1 MSKRNSGRFAG
12 RASLPNANGGCPL
25 SVSAD
30 VAGGNGGGCVPARHA
45 SDNGAG
51 MGVRRRATSRN
62 QLVRGLI
69 AALALVCCVVP
80 FGVRAMSPASARAAG
95 TAGWCT
101 PTAKNIGDIT
111 MGSDTANATTDYGI
125 ATYAGGGI
133 NLTGYVVESEGL
145 MATPGN
151 MVIDQQK
158 ASWGGRG
165 FRFGTVGFGAQY
177 RPTANI
183 GATAVAVGGTVTKG
197 STHGGWIAKDE
208 YQAQVGGSSDQNAL
222 RTDTTSGSSSPST
235 KSSWWNWS
243 DPLNVKVTDPDNVN
257 GTVNKDY
264 SDFTATTFTNS
275 DSTMNSLLALGSSTA
290 SDVYHAQATAS
301 QKSYFGYVTRN
312 RYDYGQSPN
321 ASGYTA
327 KFTVN
332 EKVITF
338 TGDNKSRLQVF
349 DLPASLINGVG
360 VTPDTNTGIS
370 WDFEDIPDGA
380 SVVVNVTGDASGLT
394 FRNGWR
400 FIWNGTD
407 IGDGYSYASSSLAE
421 TYSTAAQ
428 SVMWNFAKTGDLTI
442 LGGKATNATIKG
454 DSNVSGTTASGVQ
467 KWGQKGAT
475 FTASSTNDPA
485 AAMIGSIMVNGSF
498 TDHVT
503 TNGRV
508 YVKDTFTMTNSADDM
523 VRQGTQTVQY
533 SEGPS
538 TSIIDMDSER
548 HNFPWVGTYLSTC
561 ATIRWGK
568 ADTAKRGTAT
578 LDDTSTLLPGSKWG
592 VYASESDATGNA
604 NAIAYVTDG
613 DTSAES
619 ESNKLKADQDGESN
633 GIIVVSGL
641 TPNATYYI
649 RETTAPSGYSLN
661 SAVYTIT
668 AGAGGSTATLA
679 TGNGIVFDTKK
690 PGTVAWTKKDS
701 TVAGAD
707 LAGSV
712 WELYQCSTKSDP
724 PATCTAWTDKG
735 AQTSTTGR
743 FTVADIAADA
753 TYKLIET
760 SAPAG
765 YDTVSTPF
773 YFIGVSDGPARFVDG
788 GGNQLADGDTYTY
801 DSANGTNLVADT
813 RKTGSVTWKKTDEK
827 GNSGNDLAGSEW
839 SLTFTPDAGGSPVT
853 KTVKD
858 WSDASA
864 TPACDASTSF
874 CDTDSAA
881 GTITLTGLEW
891 GAYTLTETKAPAGH
905 VLDATPHEFT
915 IARDKSTDTVDVSK
929 GLSKV
934 VDLGSIKNETSITAL
949 PLTGGEWTPRNVVI
963 AGLIVLGVAAVSYGI
978 ARRRRRK

>member
-1 MSKRNSGRFAG
+1 MSDRNNSRLAG

-25 SVSAD
+25 SASAE
-30 VAGGNGGGCVPARHA
+30 VVGGNGGGCVPARHA
-45 SDNGAG
+45 SGNGAG
-51 MGVRRRATSRN
+51 MVVRRRATSRN

-101 PTAKNIGDIT
+101 PSVKTIGDIT

-125 ATYAGGGI
+125 ATYAGDGI
-133 NLTGYVVESEGL
+133 NLTGYVVEAEGL

-151 MVIDQQK
+151 MVINQQK

-177 RPTANI
+177 RPVAYK
-183 GATAVAVGGTVTKG
+183 GATAVAVRGTVTKG

-235 KSSWWNWS
+235 QSSWWNWS
-243 DPLNVKVTDPDNVN
+243 DPLNVKATNPDDVN

-275 DSTMNSLLALGSSTA
+275 NSTMNSLLALDSSTA
-290 SDVYHAQATAS
+290 SDVYHTQATAS
-301 QKSYFGYVTRN
+301 QKAFSGPVTRN

-327 KFTVN
+327 TFSVN

-349 DLPASLINGVG
+349 DLPVSLISGVG
-360 VTPDTNTGIS
+360 VSDSYTGIS
-370 WDFEDIPDGA
+370 WDFEGIPDGA
-380 SVVVNVTGDASGLT
+380 SVVVNVTGDESAIK

-400 FIWNGTD
+400 FVWNGTD
-407 IGDGYSYASSSLAE
+407 IGDGYSYASGSRAK

-428 SVMWNFAKTGDLTI
+428 SVMWNFAQPGNLTI
-442 LGGKATNATIKG
+442 LGGKATNATVKG
-454 DSNVSGTTASGVQ
+454 DSNVSGKTASGAQ
-467 KWGQKGAT
+467 KWGQKGAQ
-475 FTASSTNDPA
+475 FTASSTDDPA

-508 YVKDTFTMTNSADDM
+508 YVKDTFTMTNSADDV

-533 SEGPS
+533 GEGPS

-548 HNFPWVGTYLSTC
+548 HNFPWVGTYLSSC

-568 ADTAKRGTAT
+568 ADAAKQGTAT
-578 LDDTSTLLPGSKWG
+578 LNDTSTLLPGSKWG
-592 VYASESDATGNA
+592 VYASESDANSDA
-604 NAIAYVTDG
+604 SAIAYVTDG

-619 ESNKLKADQDGESN
+619 ESDQRKADQDGSDN
-633 GIIVVSGL
+633 GILVVSGL
-641 TPNATYYI
+641 NTDATYYI
-649 RETTAPSGYSLN
+649 RETAAPAGYSLN
-661 SAVYTIT
+661 STVYTIH
-668 AGAGGSTATLA
+668 AGAGGSTSTLA
-679 TGNGIVFDTKK
+679 ADNGIIFDTKK

-701 TVAGAD
+701 IVAGAD
-707 LAGSV
+707 LTGSV
-712 WELYQCSTKSDP
+712 WELYQCSTK
-724 PATCTAWTDKG
+724 PATPAACTAWTDKG
-735 AQTSTTGR
+735 AQTSTTGK

-788 GGNQLADGDTYTY
+788 DGNQLADGNTYTY
-801 DSANGTNLVADT
+801 DSANGVNLVADT
-813 RKTGSVTWKKTDEK
+813 RKTGGVTWKKTDEH
-827 GNSGNDLAGSEW
+827 GASLAGSEW
-839 SLTFTPDAGGSPVT
+839 SLAFTSDAGGSPVT
-853 KTVKD
+853 KTVVD

-874 CDTDSAA
+874 CDTDPAA
-881 GTITLTGLEW
+881 GTITLKGLEW
-891 GAYTLTETKAPAGH
+891 GTYTLTETKAPAGH
-905 VLDATPHEFT
+905 VLASKAYTFT

-929 GLSKV
+929 GLSQA
-934 VDLGSIKNETSITAL
+934 VDLGSIENETSITAL

-978 ARRRRRK
+978 ARRRRRR

>member
-1 MSKRNSGRFAG
+1 MSTPNSSRFAG
-12 RASLPNANGGCPL
+12 RASLLNANGGGYSL
-25 SVSAD
+25 SASAE
-30 VAGGNGGGCVPARHA
+30 VAGGNGGGYASAQHA
-45 SDNGAG
+45 SGNGAG
-51 MGVRRRATSRN
+51 MVVRRRVASRS
-62 QLVRGLI
+62 QLVRRLV

-101 PTAKNIGDIT
+101 SSAKTIGDIT
-111 MGSDTANATTDYGI
+111 MGSDTAHATTDYGI
-125 ATYAGGGI
+125 ATYAGGNI

-177 RPTANI
+177 RPVAYK

-197 STHGGWIAKDE
+197 STHGGWIAKGE

-235 KSSWWNWS
+235 QSSWWNWS
-243 DPLNVKVTDPDNVN
+243 DPLNVKATDPDDVN

-264 SDFTATTFTNS
+264 SDFTATTFTNA
-275 DSTMNSLLALGSSTA
+275 DSMMNALSAMSTGAVTGRYHGTAADGGSYSG
-290 SDVYHAQATAS
+290 S
-301 QKSYFGYVTRN
+301 VTRN

-327 KFTVN
+327 TFSVN
-332 EKVITF
+332 EKVIKF
-338 TGDNKSRLQVF
+338 TGDNTSSLQVF
-349 DLPASLINGVG
+349 DLPASLISGVG
-360 VTPDTNTGIS
+360 VSDSYTGIS

-407 IGDGYSYASSSLAE
+407 IGDGYSYASSSLAK

-428 SVMWNFAKTGDLTI
+428 SVMWNFARTGDLTI
-442 LGGKATNATIKG
+442 LGGKATNATVKG
-454 DSNVSGTTASGVQ
+454 DSNVSGTTASGAQ
-467 KWGQKGAT
+467 KWGQKGAQ
-475 FTASSTNDPA
+475 FTASSTDDPA

-508 YVKDTFTMTNSADDM
+508 YVKDTFTMTNSASD
-523 VRQGTQTVQY
+523 VVKLGNQTVQY

-548 HNFPWVGTYLSTC
+548 HNFPWVGTYLGSC

-568 ADTAKRGTAT
+568 ADAAKQSTAT
-578 LDDTSTLLPGSKWG
+578 LTDASTLLPGSKWG
-592 VYASESDATGNA
+592 VYVSESDANSDA
-604 NAIAYVTDG
+604 SAIAYVTDG
-613 DTSAES
+613 DTNAES
-619 ESNKLKADQDGESN
+619 ESDQRKADQDGSDN
-633 GIIVVSGL
+633 GILVVSGL
-641 TPNATYYI
+641 NPDATYYI
-649 RETTAPSGYSLN
+649 RETAAPAGYSLN
-661 SAVYTIT
+661 STVYTIH
-668 AGAGGSTATLA
+668 AGAGGSTSTLA
-679 TGNGIVFDTKK
+679 ADNGIIFDTKK

-707 LAGSV
+707 LTGSV
-712 WELYQCSTKSDP
+712 WELYQCSTK
-724 PATCTAWTDKG
+724 PATPAACTAWTDKG
-735 AQTSTTGR
+735 AQTSTTGK

-760 SAPAG
+760 NAPTG

-788 GGNQLADGDTYTY
+788 DGNQLADGNTYTY
-801 DSANGTNLVADT
+801 DSANGVNLVADT

-827 GNSGNDLAGSEW
+827 GPLAGSEW
-839 SLTFTPDAGGSPVT
+839 SLAFTSDAGGSPVT
-853 KTVKD
+853 KTVVD

-874 CDTDSAA
+874 CDTDPTA
-881 GTITLTGLEW
+881 GTITLIGLEW
-891 GAYTLTETKAPAGH
+891 GTYTLTETKAPAGH
-905 VLDATPHEFT
+905 VLTSKTYTFT

-929 GLSKV
+929 GLSQA
-934 VDLGSIKNETSITAL
+934 VDLGSIENETSVTSLPKTGSDWTAR
-949 PLTGGEWTPRNVVI
+949 TMAAIGAT
-963 AGLIVLGVAAVSYGI
+963 VLALAAVAYGF
-978 ARRRRRK
+978 AMRKRW

>member
-1 MSKRNSGRFAG
+1 MSDRNNSRLAG

-25 SVSAD
+25 SASAE
-30 VAGGNGGGCVPARHA
+30 VVGGNGGGCVPARHA
-45 SDNGAG
+45 SGNGAG
-51 MGVRRRATSRN
+51 MVVRRRATSRN

-101 PTAKNIGDIT
+101 PSAKTIGDIT

-177 RPTANI
+177 RPVAYK
-183 GATAVAVGGTVTKG
+183 GATAVAVRGTVTKG

-208 YQAQVGGSSDQNAL
+208 YQAQVGGSFDQNAL

-235 KSSWWNWS
+235 QSSWWNWS
-243 DPLNVKVTDPDNVN
+243 DPLNVKATDPDDVN

-264 SDFTATTFTNS
+264 SDFTATTFTNA
-275 DSTMNSLLALGSSTA
+275 DSMMNSLLALSSSKA
-290 SDVYHAQATAS
+290 SDVYPAQATANQTTKFDS
-301 QKSYFGYVTRN
+301 VTRH

-327 KFTVN
+327 KFTVS

-360 VTPDTNTGIS
+360 VTPYTATGIS
-370 WDFEDIPDGA
+370 WDFKDIPDGA
-380 SVVVNVTGDASGLT
+380 SVVVNVTGDDASSLT
-394 FRNGWR
+394 FRNGWH
-400 FIWNGTD
+400 FWWNGTD

-421 TYSTAAQ
+421 KYSTAAQ
-428 SVMWNFAKTGDLTI
+428 SVMWNFAKTDDLTI
-442 LGGKATNATIKG
+442 LGGEAKNATVTG
-454 DSNVSGTTASGVQ
+454 DRKVSGKTASGAE
-467 KWGQKGAT
+467 KWGQGGST
-475 FTASSTNDPA
+475 FYHASSTDDPA

-508 YVKDTFTMTNSADDM
+508 YVKDTFTMTNSAND
-523 VRQGTQTVQY
+523 VVKQGTQTVQY

-538 TSIIDMDSER
+538 TSIIDMDQER
-548 HNFPWVGTYLSTC
+548 HNFPWVGTFLSSC

-568 ADTAKRGTAT
+568 ADAAKQSTAT
-578 LDDTSTLLPGSKWG
+578 LDDTSTLLAGSTFG
-592 VYASESDATGNA
+592 IYAKDTDAKDNK
-604 NAIAYVTDG
+604 NAIASVTDG
-613 DTSAES
+613 STSENES
-619 ESNKLKADQDGESN
+619 SKLKADHDGASN

-641 TPNATYYI
+641 TPSATYYI
-649 RETTAPSGYSLN
+649 RETKAPDGYSSN
-661 SAVYTIT
+661 PTVYSIT

-712 WELYQCSTKSDP
+712 WELYQCSTNP
-724 PATCTAWTDKG
+724 TTPAACTDWTDKG
-735 AQTSTTGR
+735 SQTSTTGR
-743 FTVADIAADA
+743 FTVTDIAADA
-753 TYKLIET
+753 TYKLIEI

-788 GGNQLADGDTYTY
+788 DGNQLADGNTYMY
-801 DSANGTNLVADT
+801 DSANGVNLVADT

-827 GNSGNDLAGSEW
+827 GLLPGSEW
-839 SLTFTPDAGGSPVT
+839 SLAFTSDAGGSPVT
-853 KTVKD
+853 KTVVD

-874 CDTDSAA
+874 CDTDSTA
-881 GTITLTGLEW
+881 GVITLKGLEW
-891 GAYTLTETKAPAGH
+891 GKYTLTETKAPAGH
-905 VLDATPHEFT
+905 VLTSKTYTFI
-915 IARDKSTDTVDVSK
+915 IARDQ
-929 GLSKV
+929 LAA
-934 VDLGSIKNETSITAL
+934 DLGIIENETSITAL

-978 ARRRRRK
+978 ARRRRRR